1 MSLSLSRL
9 KEEFRK
15 ILVIAVFFSV
25 GFLLI
30 HFSNELLTTGSG
42 VKLVGISRS
51 LIGGLIVAK
60 VLLIVDLIPF
70 VHAFPHKPL
79 AYHVVWKSTIYVA
92 AAVVFMYIEPF
103 VKSLFKGAGLLPSH
117 LRAWHELMLPRTG
130 ATLIWVAMLLVV
142 FVTLQELSRAI
153 GKEEFKDMFLGHRGK
168 TQAEARL
175 QEEKRF
181 PDAA

>member
-1 MSLSLSRL
+1 MSLSVSRV

-30 HFSNELLTTGSG
+30 HFSNQLLTTGSG
-42 VKLVGISRS
+42 VKIAGISKA

-60 VLLIVDLIPF
+60 VLLIVDLLPL

-103 VKSLFKGAGLLPSH
+103 AKSLFRGAGLLPSH

-142 FVTLQELSRAI
+142 FVTLQELSRVI
-153 GKEEFKDMFLGHRGK
+153 GKEEFKHIFLGHRGRAD
-168 TQAEARL
+168 AEARL
-175 QEEKRF
+175 PEEKHF